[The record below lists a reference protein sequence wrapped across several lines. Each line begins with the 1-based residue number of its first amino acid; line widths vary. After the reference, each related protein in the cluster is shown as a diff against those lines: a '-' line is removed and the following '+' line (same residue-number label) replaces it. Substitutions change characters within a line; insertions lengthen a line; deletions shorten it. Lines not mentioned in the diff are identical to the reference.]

1 MHGVFSHKVQKR
13 HDDYTQKAKDCKDQ
27 KSCKSEKGVHFMLNV
42 GCHLYAAEL
51 AGLLHWSS
59 LISIFFLKLTAHRI
73 TRLPQVVRCQ
83 KALVVLLP

>member
-13 HDDYTQKAKDCKDQ
+13 HDDYTQKAKDYKDQ

-42 GCHLYAAEL
+42 GCHLYATEL

-59 LISIFFLKLTAHRI
+59 LISIFLKKTYS
-73 TRLPQVVRCQ
+73 TSNYSPSSGC
-83 KALVVLLP
+83 